1 MTDLA
6 QGTESTG
13 KKGTQKKGMG
23 FWSVLGLMLVTVA
36 VSAGVTVWII
46 THYIFP
52 KEFKPVTLSVSE
64 RQVLDRKLDRFE
76 GISSPASEASQADG
90 VQSGTLQP
98 ERYSEE
104 GAEREI
110 RFTERELNALLANN
124 TDLADKLAIDLSQG
138 LASARLL
145 LPMDPDFPVLGGKTL
160 KVKAGLELAFT
171 DGKPRVV
178 LRGISVMGVPIPN
191 AWLGGI
197 KNVDLVQEFGDAG
210 FWRAFADGVEDIRVE
225 EGSLKIS
232 LKE

>member
-1 MTDLA
+1 MADLA
-6 QGTESTG
+6 QETG
-13 KKGTQKKGMG
+13 NAKKKGMG
-23 FWSVLGLMLVTVA
+23 FWSVLGLMLVTIA

-46 THYIFP
+46 THYVFP
-52 KEFKPVTLSVSE
+52 KEFKPVTLNAGE
-64 RQVLDRKLDRFE
+64 QQVLDRKLEWF
-76 GISSPASEASQADG
+76 GGMGSPSAGAARPESAEPGA
-90 VQSGTLQP
+90 LQP

-110 RFTERELNALLANN
+110 RFTERELNALLAKN
-124 TDLADKLAIDLSQG
+124 TDLADKLAIDLSQN
-138 LASARLL
+138 LASAKLL
-145 LPMDPDFPVLGGKTL
+145 LPLDPDFPVLGGKTL
-160 KVKAGLELAFT
+160 KVKAGLELAFK
-171 DGKPRVV
+171 DGRPRVV

-210 FWRAFADGVEDIRVE
+210 FWRTFADGVEDIRVE